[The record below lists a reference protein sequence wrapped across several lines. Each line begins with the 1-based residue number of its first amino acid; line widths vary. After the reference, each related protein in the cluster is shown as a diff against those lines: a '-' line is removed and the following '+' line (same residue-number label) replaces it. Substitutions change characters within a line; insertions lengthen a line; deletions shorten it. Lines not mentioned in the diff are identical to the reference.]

1 MDKQQALYH
10 FWRQATGLE
19 AYEEN
24 KIPDNAKLPYVT
36 YQTQIGALDEPVFP
50 IGHIWDDKRLSF
62 TALDGYLARLEAY
75 LPRVSGKCIPMD
87 EGIMYVTR
95 GTPFAQ
101 RESDGEGAV
110 GYLINLGI
118 EFLSN

>member
-10 FWRQATGLE
+10 FWHEATGLE

-24 KIPDNAKLPYVT
+24 RIPDNAALPYVT
-36 YQTQIGALDEPVFP
+36 YQTLIGSLDEPVFP
-50 IGHIWDDKRLSF
+50 IGHIWCDKRTSF

-75 LPRVSGKCIPMD
+75 LPRFKGKTIPID
-87 EGIMYVTR
+87 EGVMYVTR

-101 RESDGEGAV
+101 RESDDTGAI
-110 GYLINLGI
+110 GYLINLSV